1 MRHSCLSD
9 IRAVLRHRYGW
20 ATGDPTLFAK
30 LVRRI
35 SLLKLPLIDIY
46 SYRIGEPGVL
56 LFSLANESPVDLGTY
71 CEHITK
77 TKLRNQCL

>member
-1 MRHSCLSD
+1 MD
-9 IRAVLRHRYGW
+9 GP
-20 ATGDPTLFAK
+20 GDPTLFAK

-56 LFSLANESPVDLGTY
+56 SFSLSNESPVDLGTY
-71 CEHITK
+71 
-77 TKLRNQCL
+77 

>member
-1 MRHSCLSD
+1 MPACPTSALYC
-9 IRAVLRHRYGW
+9 
-20 ATGDPTLFAK
+20 ATDMDGPGDPTLFAK

-35 SLLKLPLIDIY
+35 SLLKLPLINIY
-46 SYRIGEPGVL
+46 AYRIGEPGVL
-56 LFSLANESPVDLGTY
+56 LFSLSNESPVDLRTY